1 MSTYGHAGEGKN
13 AVQAVTLRVKGIA
26 LLPEL
31 EKFKQKQLTLVRAS
45 DTELPQHDR
54 SVYFGPALGE
64 VNTPIIDRSDLDIRS
79 RSGPFVIEESECT
92 SLVPPDCSAALDE
105 YGNIRIE
112 VKAN

>member
-1 MSTYGHAGEGKN
+1 MSI
-13 AVQAVTLRVKGIA
+13 VMFSVRV
-26 LLPEL
+26 
-31 EKFKQKQLTLVRAS
+31 S

-79 RSGPFVIEESECT
+79 RRGPFVIEESECT